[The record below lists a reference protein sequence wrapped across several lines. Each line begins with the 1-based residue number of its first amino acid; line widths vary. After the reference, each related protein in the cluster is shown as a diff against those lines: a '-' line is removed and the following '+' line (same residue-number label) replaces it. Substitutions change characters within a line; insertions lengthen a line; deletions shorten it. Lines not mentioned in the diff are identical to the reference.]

1 MRMSKWAA
9 LALVWILAAGAAA
22 QIPRRAPDYAVQL
35 LDGTK
40 APLASHL
47 GKVVVLAFVNTDCPH
62 CREACGLMQ
71 KLQNEYGPRGVQ
83 MLAVAFDQ
91 RARQDLPQF
100 IQRSGAKFPIG
111 YDTPM
116 ALLRFLER
124 PPAAVYVP
132 ILVFLDRAGFLRGT
146 YLGDSEFVAKDLEK
160 NLRGM
165 IEKLASE
172 KPGGRRGLRF

>member
-1 MRMSKWAA
+1 MWKGGWAA
-9 LALVWILAAGAAA
+9 LPLVWILAASAAA
-22 QIPRRAPDYAVQL
+22 QSPRRAPDYALQL
-35 LDGTK
+35 LDGKK

-62 CREACGLMQ
+62 CRQACGLMQ

-100 IQRSGAKFPIG
+100 VERSGAKFPIG

-116 ALLRFLER
+116 ALFRFLER
-124 PPAAVYVP
+124 PPGAVYVP
-132 ILVFLDRAGFLRGT
+132 ILVFIDRSGYLRGT
-146 YLGDSEFVAKDLEK
+146 YFGDSAFVSKDLEK

-165 IEKLASE
+165 IEKLAAES
-172 KPGGRRGLRF
+172 PGGRRGLRF